1 MSASTEPQSNT
12 EARDDAPVTDWY
24 RIAAEDAAARL
35 GTPLVSGLAESE
47 ARKRLDQYGP
57 NEVAD
62 RGGRSA
68 WRLLLAQFTGVLT
81 LVLFAAAVLSVFLG
95 DLLDAGAILAIVVL
109 NAALGFFQEHRA
121 EQSMAALKRM
131 AAPLV
136 RVRRDGQVL
145 EIPARALV
153 PGDVVLLE
161 TGNVVPADARLL
173 RSSTLRVQEA
183 ALTGESEA
191 VEKDASM
198 VFATTRAL
206 GDRRNMVYSGTVVS
220 YGHGEGIVTAT
231 GMATE
236 LGKIAGLLQ
245 SVTAGADATAEAP
258 GPARSAA
265 GRGRAGARRG
275 GLRARRD
282 EG

>member
-1 MSASTEPQSNT
+1 MSSSMGPPVAA
-12 EARDDAPVTDWY
+12 ARDDAPITDWY
-24 RIAAEDAAARL
+24 RVSFEDAAARL
-35 GTPLVSGLAESE
+35 EAKPDSGLTESE

-62 RGGRSA
+62 YGSRNA
-68 WRLLLAQFTGVLT
+68 WQLLLAQFTGVLT

-95 DLLDAGAILAIVVL
+95 DLVDAAAILAIVVL
-109 NAALGFFQEHRA
+109 NAGLGFFQEHRA

-136 RVRRDGQVL
+136 RVRREGQIL
-145 EIPARALV
+145 EIPARELV

-191 VEKDASM
+191 VEKDASI
-198 VFATTRAL
+198 VFATSRAL
-206 GDRRNMVYSGTVVS
+206 GDRRNMVYSGTIVS

-236 LGKIAGLLQ
+236 LGKIAAC
-245 SVTAGADATAEAP
+245 SSRSSRSRRHC
-258 GPARSAA
+258 RSAWTSS
-265 GRGRAGARRG
+265 G
-275 GLRARRD
+275 GSCPRPRWCS
-282 EG
+282 